1 MAVHLGVDFGTRS
14 IKICRKGQG
23 IVLREPNVAAVDT
36 KGNVIAVGT
45 EALLIRGRAP
55 GTVTIR
61 RPMIGGSI
69 TDFNLAAEILD
80 HCLETAA
87 PRARKHVLAAAKYGL
102 GSRNRDLLGKALSDC
117 RTGQIELVDS
127 APLSLAGS
135 GFTPAVDEVEAL
147 SGTVICDI
155 GAGIIEASYIRA
167 GELLRTETAIGA
179 GDASD
184 AGIVSYIRRNYGL
197 AITQNSAREAK
208 HKLSL
213 YGTDGLM
220 LTFTGVDSSTGMPR
234 RIEVK
239 ADDLLECCAP
249 QTDAAADAIAALI
262 NNLPRQG
269 EDSSSIDRIIIVGG
283 GANLPGISEY
293 LEKSLELT
301 ITVADDPMDC
311 TAKGLS
317 TMLDG

>member
-1 MAVHLGVDFGTRS
+1 MSVYLGVDFGTRS
-14 IKICRKGQG
+14 IKICRRGQG

-61 RPMIGGSI
+61 HPMTGGNI

-80 HCLETAA
+80 RCLEIAA

-102 GSRNRDLLGKALSDC
+102 GTRSRELYKKALSDC
-117 RTGQIELVDS
+117 RTGQIELLDS

-135 GFTPAVDEVEAL
+135 GFIPAEDEAEAL

-155 GAGIIEASYIRA
+155 GAGIIEASYIRT
-167 GELLRTETAIGA
+167 GELLRCETAIGA

-184 AGIVSYIRRNYGL
+184 TEIVSYIRRSFGL
-197 AITQNSAREAK
+197 AITQNAAREAK

-213 YGTDGLM
+213 HGTDGLM

-234 RIEVK
+234 RIEVN

-262 NNLPRQG
+262 NNLPRHG
-269 EDSSSIDRIIIVGG
+269 EESSSIDRIIIVGG
-283 GANLPGISEY
+283 GAMLPGIGEY
-293 LEKSLELT
+293 LEKSLELN
-301 ITVADDPMDC
+301 ICAADEPVDC
-311 TAKGLS
+311 TVKGLCK
-317 TMLDG
+317 MLDG